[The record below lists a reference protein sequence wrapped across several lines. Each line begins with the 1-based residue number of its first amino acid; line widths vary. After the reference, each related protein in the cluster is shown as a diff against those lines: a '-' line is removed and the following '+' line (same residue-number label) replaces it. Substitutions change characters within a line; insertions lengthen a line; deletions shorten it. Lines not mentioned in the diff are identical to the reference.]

1 MTEAEKV
8 EKEAEDTKKKN
19 YERLL
24 LAIAVLYAN
33 QIDMDIKK
41 QSTYQQ
47 LTPAQK
53 TFAKKIY
60 EEVPDFSAQVN
71 QGERLTE
78 QQIVEDV
85 AQVAQTKSQ
94 SKTVRIVTV
103 GDDKVCPACAK
114 WQGKVVS
121 LDGSSKPTLQDAI
134 DNGFLHYN
142 CRCALQKITTTEIK
156 LNKLNPRY
164 EARAAAN
171 PKVYHSS
178 AMSTGLVFL

>member
-8 EKEAEDTKKKN
+8 ANEAEETKKNN
-19 YERLL
+19 YERIL

-33 QIDMDIKK
+33 QIGMDINK

-53 TFAKKIY
+53 TFAKKKY

-78 QQIVEDV
+78 QQIVEDIS
-85 AQVAQTKSQ
+85 QLSQTNNG
-94 SKTVRIVTV
+94 SKKLRIVTV
-103 GDDKVCPACAK
+103 GDGKVCEHCKK
-114 WQGKVVS
+114 WQNKIVS

-134 DNGFLHYN
+134 NDGFLHYN
-142 CRCALQKITTTEIK
+142 CRCALQEISTQEIPLK
-156 LNKLNPRY
+156 PLNPRY
-164 EARAAAN
+164 ETRAAAN
-171 PKVYHSS
+171 PNVYHSS
-178 AMSTGLVFL
+178 AASTGLVFL

>member
-8 EKEAEDTKKKN
+8 EKEAEETKKKN

-85 AQVAQTKSQ
+85 AQVAQTKNQ
-94 SKTVRIVTV
+94 SKLVRIVTV

-114 WQGKVVS
+114 WQDKVVS
-121 LDGSSKPTLQDAI
+121 LDGSSKPTLDDATRA
-134 DNGFLHYN
+134 GFLHYG
-142 CRCALQKITTTEIK
+142 CRCALQEINTK
-156 LNKLNPRY
+156 EIPLKPINPRY
-164 EARAAAN
+164 QTRRAAN
-171 PKVYHSS
+171 PDAYNSS
-178 AMSTGLVFL
+178 LNGVKLVFN

>member
-8 EKEAEDTKKKN
+8 EKEAEDTKKNN

-41 QSTYQQ
+41 QTTYQQ

-71 QGERLTE
+71 QVERMTE

-94 SKTVRIVTV
+94 SKVVRIVTV
-103 GDDKVCPACAK
+103 GDDKVCPACAR
-114 WQGKVVS
+114 WQDKVVS

-142 CRCALQKITTTEIK
+142 CRCALQEITTTEIK

-178 AMSTGLVFL
+178 AALTGLVFL

>member
-8 EKEAEDTKKKN
+8 AEEVEETKKNN

-33 QIDMDIKK
+33 QIGMDIKK

-94 SKTVRIVTV
+94 SKVVRIVTV
-103 GDDKVCPACAK
+103 GDDKVCPACAR
-114 WQGKVVS
+114 WQDKVVS
-121 LDGSSKPTLQDAI
+121 LDGSSKPTLDDATRA
-134 DNGFLHYN
+134 GFLHYG
-142 CRCALQKITTTEIK
+142 CRCALQEINTK
-156 LNKLNPRY
+156 EIPIKPINPRY
-164 EARAAAN
+164 EARRAAN

-178 AMSTGLVFL
+178 AVSTGLVFL

>member
-8 EKEAEDTKKKN
+8 ANEAEETKKNN
-19 YERLL
+19 YERIL

-33 QIDMDIKK
+33 QIGMDIKK

-53 TFAKKIY
+53 TFAKKKY
-60 EEVPDFSAQVN
+60 EEVPGFSAQVN

-78 QQIVEDV
+78 QQIVEDIS
-85 AQVAQTKSQ
+85 QLSQTNNG
-94 SKTVRIVTV
+94 SKKLRIVTV
-103 GDDKVCPACAK
+103 GDGKVCEHCKK
-114 WQGKVVS
+114 WQNKIVS

-134 DNGFLHYN
+134 NDGFLHYN
-142 CRCALQKITTTEIK
+142 CRCALQEITTTEIK

-164 EARAAAN
+164 ETRAAAN
-171 PKVYHSS
+171 PNVYHSS
-178 AMSTGLVFL
+178 AASTGLVFL

>member
-8 EKEAEDTKKKN
+8 AKETEDTKNKN
-19 YERLL
+19 YERIL

-33 QIDMDIKK
+33 QIGMDIKK

-53 TFAKKIY
+53 TFAKKKY
-60 EEVPDFSAQVN
+60 EEIPGFSAQVN

-78 QQIVEDV
+78 QQIVEDI
-85 AQVAQTKSQ
+85 SQ
-94 SKTVRIVTV
+94 LSKTNNGSKKLRIVTV
-103 GDDKVCPACAK
+103 GDGKVCEHCKK
-114 WQGKVVS
+114 WQNKIVS

-134 DNGFLHYN
+134 NDGFLHYN
-142 CRCALQKITTTEIK
+142 CRCALQEITTTEIK

-171 PKVYHSS
+171 PNVYHSS
-178 AMSTGLVFL
+178 AASTGLVFL

>member
-8 EKEAEDTKKKN
+8 EKEAEETKKKN

-78 QQIVEDV
+78 QQIVEDM
-85 AQVAQTKSQ
+85 SQ
-94 SKTVRIVTV
+94 LSQAKNGSKKLRIVTV
-103 GDDKVCPACAK
+103 GDEKVCQHCQK
-114 WQGKVVS
+114 WQNKIVS
-121 LDGSSKPTLQDAI
+121 LDGSSRPSLQDAI
-134 DNGFLHYN
+134 DDGFLHYN
-142 CRCALQKITTTEIK
+142 CRCALQEIATTEIK

-164 EARAAAN
+164 ETRAAAN
-171 PKVYHSS
+171 PAVYHC
-178 AMSTGLVFL
+178 AARFNGLVFT

>member
-8 EKEAEDTKKKN
+8 ANEAEETKKNN
-19 YERLL
+19 YERIL

-33 QIDMDIKK
+33 QIGMDIKK

-53 TFAKKIY
+53 TFAKKKY
-60 EEVPDFSAQVN
+60 EEVPGFSAQVN

-78 QQIVEDV
+78 QQIVEDIS
-85 AQVAQTKSQ
+85 QLSQTNNG
-94 SKTVRIVTV
+94 SKKLRIVTV
-103 GDDKVCPACAK
+103 GDSKVCEHCKK
-114 WQGKVVS
+114 WQNKIVS

-134 DNGFLHYN
+134 NDGFLHYN
-142 CRCALQKITTTEIK
+142 CRCALQEITTTEIK

-164 EARAAAN
+164 ETRAAAN
-171 PKVYHSS
+171 PNVYHSS
-178 AMSTGLVFL
+178 AASTGLVFL

>member
-8 EKEAEDTKKKN
+8 ANEAEETKKNN
-19 YERLL
+19 YERIL

-33 QIDMDIKK
+33 QIGMDIKK

-53 TFAKKIY
+53 TFAKKKY
-60 EEVPDFSAQVN
+60 EEVPGFSAQVN

-78 QQIVEDV
+78 QQIVEDIS
-85 AQVAQTKSQ
+85 QLSQTNNG
-94 SKTVRIVTV
+94 SKKLRIVTV
-103 GDDKVCPACAK
+103 GDGKVCEHCKK
-114 WQGKVVS
+114 WQNKIVS

-134 DNGFLHYN
+134 DDGFLHYN
-142 CRCALQKITTTEIK
+142 CRCALQEITTTEIK

-164 EARAAAN
+164 ETRAAAN
-171 PKVYHSS
+171 PNVYHSS
-178 AMSTGLVFL
+178 AASTGLVFL